1 MAKQTINLGN
11 TVNDGTGDALR
22 VGAQKINANFTELY
36 NLLGGNNIQVVS
48 NITAGPGLVAS
59 SSSGEVTIF
68 AQQASADTVGVVKIG
83 TGITISEDGT
93 ISSSVYTLPRAAT
106 NILGGIKVGN
116 NLTIDNE
123 GVLSA
128 LAQPYTLPTASI
140 STLGG
145 VKIGSGLEI
154 ESGVLTVA
162 SSVKSSLING
172 EAILSLLEIPGQTHS
187 VLQSNSGVSLN
198 SAGLNNFTGIAW
210 SDDASI
216 VNQIYTSS
224 LGTTI
229 FHQNTDTETSTQWR
243 FRPDGVLVGPEIA
256 LGSAPNST
264 SDQLLSLLPQN
275 NLSVGNSTLSSYI
288 RFWGNS
294 AEGRSGLSTVN
305 GVEISST
312 LAQGVSAIRL
322 GGINFSSQNFPPTG
336 TPTNTLAVNSE
347 VSGGMI
353 FYGDVV
359 ITAGSKLGIRNSIV
373 FQDGTE
379 QTTAYQ
385 GQSPAEITIDRL
397 TNGDNEVLLDSTGAL
412 NIVNKIYSASSMEL
426 ESITETSITAGTNL
440 RLFSDGIFTLRNYST
455 VDGVSISTN
464 FSTPDQKSWLFNN
477 NGSTTL
483 PTATVPT
490 TAKGAIGDQKGM
502 FIIDDDYIY
511 YCKETYTDGVA
522 DIWNRTAQTSWS
534 N

>member
-36 NLLGGNNIQVVS
+36 NLLGGDNIQIVSSVV
-48 NITAGPGLVAS
+48 AGLGLIAS
-59 SSSGEVTIF
+59 SASGEVTIS
-68 AQQASADTVGVVKIG
+68 AQQASANTAGVVKIG
-83 TGITISEDGT
+83 AGITVSEDGT
-93 ISSSVYTLPRAAT
+93 VSYTLPRAAT

-116 NLTIDNE
+116 NLSINNE

-128 LAQPYTLPTASI
+128 DAQNYVLPTASP
-140 STLGG
+140 TTKGG
-145 VKIGSGLEI
+145 IQIGSGLEVVDGLLNVTVS
-154 ESGVLTVA
+154 EVA
-162 SSVKSSLING
+162 SALQDGPATLTYS
-172 EAILSLLEIPGQTHS
+172 AITGQTQS
-187 VLQSNSGVSLN
+187 ILQSNFGVSLF
-198 SAGLNNFTGIAW
+198 SSENNFTSVGW
-210 SDDASI
+210 SDISDS
-216 VNQIYTSS
+216 VNQVITAST
-224 LGTTI
+224 GTTI
-229 FHQNTDTETSTQWR
+229 IHQNITEGTSTQWR